1 VYYLILL
8 TLIALAL
15 FFSYLHTKMK
25 KEYVYIA
32 WKEGVKK
39 ALALLSENE
48 KNIPEAISINNK
60 RIVAIKLY
68 YAFFDKKYW
77 KDTCIL
83 NAQNAAMMYVNDS
96 ADFDINPAVGLS
108 EDEIIAL
115 CDKFAIKNKRSLC
128 LIRRNY
134 MNGKDPQIEDYIN
147 HLENNENLL

>member
-1 VYYLILL
+1 MYYLILL
-8 TLIALAL
+8 MLIALAL

-25 KEYVYIA
+25 KEYVYSA

-39 ALALLSENE
+39 ALALLPE
-48 KNIPEAISINNK
+48 KNISEAISINNK

-83 NAQNAAMMYVNDS
+83 NAQNAAMMYVNESD
-96 ADFDINPAVGLS
+96 DFDIDPAVSLS
-108 EDEIIAL
+108 ENEIIAL
-115 CDKFAIKNKRSLC
+115 CDKFSLRNKRLLC

-134 MNGKDPQIEDYIN
+134 LNGKDPQIEDYIN
-147 HLENNENLL
+147 HLENNESLL

>member
-1 VYYLILL
+1 MYYLILL
-8 TLIALAL
+8 MLIALAL

-25 KEYVYIA
+25 KEYVYSA

-39 ALALLSENE
+39 ALALLPE
-48 KNIPEAISINNK
+48 KNISEAISINNK

-83 NAQNAAMMYVNDS
+83 NAQNAAMMYVNESD
-96 ADFDINPAVGLS
+96 DFDIDPAVSLS
-108 EDEIIAL
+108 ENEIIAL
-115 CDKFAIKNKRSLC
+115 CDKFSLRNKGSLC

-134 MNGKDPQIEDYIN
+134 LNGKDPQIEDYIN
-147 HLENNENLL
+147 HLENNESLL

>member
-1 VYYLILL
+1 MYYLILL
-8 TLIALAL
+8 MLIALAL

-25 KEYVYIA
+25 KEYVYSA

-39 ALALLSENE
+39 ALALLPE
-48 KNIPEAISINNK
+48 KNISEAISINNK

-83 NAQNAAMMYVNDS
+83 NAQNAAMMYVNESD
-96 ADFDINPAVGLS
+96 DFDIDPAVSLS
-108 EDEIIAL
+108 ENEIIAL
-115 CDKFAIKNKRSLC
+115 CDNFSLRNKRLLC

-134 MNGKDPQIEDYIN
+134 LNGKDPQIEDYIN
-147 HLENNENLL
+147 HLENNESLL